1 MVHRP
6 RLTRARLLAGLLA
19 AGSFVVAS
27 GASAQSDEEG
37 FPIDHE
43 TIRARCAACHLPDS
57 EGRMSRI
64 SFERKTP
71 EGWQGSLQRM
81 ISLNGVTLAPE
92 EAREIV
98 KYLSDHQG
106 LAPEELRPGL
116 FEVERRMIDH
126 RYLADTDV
134 EFTCI
139 QCHSMGRVI
148 TQRRTR
154 EEWELLMS
162 THRGY
167 YPLAD
172 FQAFLRMGPTPDQ
185 PGPDGE
191 PPDTRQPME
200 RAVDHLSEVFPLHTP
215 EWAAWSAT
223 MRPSRLE
230 GTWVMSGHQPGRGAL
245 YGTVTMGDG
254 GEQDAFVTRAS
265 YTFPATGETVTRR
278 GRGLVYTGYQWRGRS
293 FESDEA
299 DGAMREVMLVE
310 RGMNEISGR
319 WFRGDYDEIG
329 MDVRLTRVAG
339 SPVVAGVHP
348 RALQLGGG
356 EREVRIFGAGFADGV
371 GPGDVDLGP
380 GLTVNRVVSASSDEI
395 TLNVTLAPDAA
406 PGGRDVFVGGG
417 SLAQAVVVHDGIDR
431 IQVLPRTG
439 MARVGGIVFP
449 KGYQQ
454 FEAVAFDDGP
464 DGRPSSDD
472 DLELG
477 PVEVDW
483 SLEEY
488 AATFDDNDIE
498 FVGSIDQT
506 GLFVP
511 AADGPNP
518 DRDRNRNNVGD
529 VWVVAT
535 LAQDDNG
542 DRPLRARAHLVVT
555 VPLYL
560 LFDAGANVSTGA
572 SPDPAASSNGRGSR
586 TPGPNPGMGRSPQ

>member
-6 RLTRARLLAGLLA
+6 RLTRALFLGGLLA
-19 AGSFVVAS
+19 AGASVAS
-27 GASAQSDEEG
+27 GAAAQSDEEG

-43 TIRARCAACHLPDS
+43 TVRARCAACHLPDS
-57 EGRMSRI
+57 QGRMSRI

-71 EGWQGSLQRM
+71 EGWQTSLQRM
-81 ISLNGVTLAPE
+81 IALNGVSLNPE

-98 KYLSDHQG
+98 KYLSDNQG

-116 FEVERRMIDH
+116 FEVEKRLIDH
-126 RYLADTDV
+126 RYEADTDV

-154 EEWELLMS
+154 EEWDLLMA

-167 YPLAD
+167 YPLTD
-172 FQAFLRMGPTPDQ
+172 FQSFLRMGPPPTE

-200 RAVDHLSEVFPLHTP
+200 RAVDHLSDVFPLHTP

-223 MRPSRLE
+223 KRPPRLE
-230 GTWVMSGHQPGRGAL
+230 GTWVLSGRQPGRGAV
-245 YGTVTMGDG
+245 YGTVTM
-254 GEQDAFVTRAS
+254 DAAGADEFTTRTT
-265 YTFPATGETVTRR
+265 YTFPATGETVTRT
-278 GRGLVYTGYQWRGRS
+278 GRGLVYTGYQWRGRAS
-293 FESDEA
+293 ASGAA
-299 DGAMREVMLVE
+299 DDQLREVMFVE
-310 RGMNEISGR
+310 RGVNEIQGR
-319 WFRGDYDEIG
+319 WFQGDYDEIG
-329 MDVRLTRVAG
+329 MDVRLSRLTG
-339 SPVVAGVHP
+339 SAMVAGVHP
-348 RALQLGGG
+348 RAMEIGGG

-380 GLTVNRVVSASSDEI
+380 GLSVTGVVRSTAEEVVLRVAVAR
-395 TLNVTLAPDAA
+395 DAL
-406 PGGRDVFVGGG
+406 PGGRDLFVGDA
-417 SLAQAVVVHDGIDR
+417 SLAQAVMVHDGVDR

-439 MARVGGIVFP
+439 MARLGGVVFP

-454 FEAVAFDDGP
+454 FEAVAFNDGP

-477 PVEVDW
+477 PVDVEW

-488 AATFDDNDIE
+488 AATLDDNDID
-498 FVGSIDQT
+498 FVGSIDQR
-506 GLFVP
+506 GLFTP
-511 AADGPNP
+511 AVDGPNP

-535 LAQDDNG
+535 QLGGDNG

-555 VPLYL
+555 VPLYIR
-560 LFDAGANVSTGA
+560 FDPGAGLGA
-572 SPDPAASSNGRGSR
+572 GTSADPAASPARGGSR
-586 TPGPNPGMGRSPQ
+586 TPGPNPGMRGNQK